1 LLLAAAQ
8 AAPPSSAPSSSPPT
22 SSPAASPAAPAAA
35 IAPQPPITTPSGLRF
50 QTLSAGTGPRPALE
64 DAVLVMYQ
72 GRLADGTVFDASQKP
87 VGFGVQDLIPGFTEA
102 LLLMNKGGTYRFRI
116 PSHLAYGEKG
126 GGPIPP
132 NAELEFTVLLLDIGK
147 AAPAPAAPPAN

>member
-1 LLLAAAQ
+1 MLSFALLLAAAQ
-8 AAPPSSAPSSSPPT
+8 AAPPSSHSHSPK
-22 SSPAASPAAPAAA
+22 AASPAAPAAA
-35 IAPQPPITTPSGLRF
+35 TAPQPPITTPSGLRF
-50 QTLSAGTGPRPALE
+50 QTLNAGTGPRPALE

-72 GRLADGTVFDASQKP
+72 GRLADGTVFDASEKP